1 MDCLQSATARK
12 TRRAI
17 LRKLRSKE
25 STTVLEAF
33 RKLRQKEIFK
43 DCFDQVFR
51 TLTTDNGSEF
61 ARLSE
66 PDCNLRGE

>member
-12 TRRAI
+12 TRRSI

-33 RKLRQKEIFK
+33 RKLRQKDMFK
-43 DCFDQVFR
+43 DCFNQVFQ

-61 ARLSE
+61 VRLSE
-66 PDCNLRGE
+66 LDCNLRGE